1 LAGTTEPPA
10 NAVSTGVGA
19 GEGSAARAAGAED
32 FALDESL
39 GFLVY
44 RAALLLKQE
53 LARQFGPHDL
63 TPEQWAV
70 LVRLWEEEGLT
81 QRQVADRTF
90 KDQANVA
97 RIVRRL
103 ESKGL
108 VHRTACLDDGRCF
121 RLHLTTEA
129 HALMPELIPRA
140 LRAVNRAV
148 AGIDRAELHTAKA
161 VLARVPENLKG
172 DGRAPI
178 VEPSGKGGG

>member
-1 LAGTTEPPA
+1 MNAGGMEE
-10 NAVSTGVGA
+10 SMRGD
-19 GEGSAARAAGAED
+19 SRAEH

-44 RAALLLKQE
+44 RAALLMKQE

-90 KDQANVA
+90 KDQGNVT

-108 VHRTACLDDGRCF
+108 LNRTVCTDDGRCF
-121 RLHLTTEA
+121 RLHLTAEA
-129 HALMPELIPRA
+129 RALMPELIPRA
-140 LRAVNRAV
+140 LRSVDRAV
-148 AGIDRAELHTAKA
+148 AGIDEAELHVAKA

-172 DGRAPI
+172 DGGVPI
-178 VEPSGKGGG
+178 ASARGRG

>member
-1 LAGTTEPPA
+1 MPD
-10 NAVSTGVGA
+10 
-19 GEGSAARAAGAED
+19 SATITAHEASRVR

-44 RAALLLKQE
+44 RAALLMKKE
-53 LARQFGPHDL
+53 LARQFEPHDL

-81 QRQVADRTF
+81 QSQVAERTF

-108 VHRTACLDDGRCF
+108 VSRSVCADDGRCF
-121 RLHLTTEA
+121 RLQLTAEA
-129 HALMPELIPRA
+129 RALIPDLIPRA
-140 LRAVNRAV
+140 LRAVDRAV
-148 AGIDRAELHTAKA
+148 AGIDQSHLRMAKT
-161 VLARVPENLKG
+161 VLARVPENL
-172 DGRAPI
+172 RAEAASS
-178 VEPSGKGGG
+178 VPSPRGEEGA